1 MIDPLARVDPRAV
14 IASDAEIGPWVSVGP
29 DVTVGPRTKVEAHC
43 VIKGPTTIGEDNSIF
58 PFCTIGDDPQDKKYQ
73 PDGNSILE
81 IGDRNTIREYCSINR
96 GTSQGGGLTKIGHD
110 NWIMAYCHIAH
121 DCLIGSN
128 CVFAN
133 NSTLAGHVEV
143 HDYATLGGFSG
154 VHQFCRLGENSFSAI
169 STIIVKDVP
178 PFFMVSGNTA
188 RARGVNKVGLRRRG
202 FSSISVEAVK
212 KCYKL
217 LYMKGIG
224 FDEAIN
230 AIAKEGELDAQAY
243 KIDQFIK
250 TSERGIMR

>member
-1 MIDPLARVDPRAV
+1 
-14 IASDAEIGPWVSVGP
+14 
-29 DVTVGPRTKVEAHC
+29 
-43 VIKGPTTIGEDNSIF
+43 
-58 PFCTIGDDPQDKKYQ
+58 
-73 PDGNSILE
+73 
-81 IGDRNTIREYCSINR
+81 
-96 GTSQGGGLTKIGHD
+96 
-110 NWIMAYCHIAH
+110 MAYCHIAH
-121 DCLIGSN
+121 DCLIGSH

-202 FSSISVEAVK
+202 FSGISIEAVK

-224 FDEAIN
+224 FDEAVKE
-230 AIAKEGELDAQAY
+230 IAKEGEIDPQAH

-250 TSERGIMR
+250 ASQRGIVR

>member
-29 DVTVGPRTKVEAHC
+29 NVTIGSRTKIEAHC
-43 VIKGPTTIGEDNSIF
+43 VIKGPTTIGEDNIVF
-58 PFCTIGDDPQDKKYQ
+58 PFCSIGDDPQDKKYQ
-73 PDGNSILE
+73 PDGNSTLE

-96 GTSQGGGLTKIGHD
+96 GTSQGGGLTRIGHD
-110 NWIMAYCHIAH
+110 NWIMAYCHVAH
-121 DCLIGSN
+121 DCLIGNN

-143 HDYATLGGFSG
+143 HDYAVLGGFSG

-202 FSSISVEAVK
+202 FSTVSIEVVK

-224 FDEAIN
+224 FDEAIK
-230 AIAKEGELDAQAY
+230 AIAKEGEVDPQAY

-250 TSERGIMR
+250 ASERGIVR

>member
-1 MIDPLARVDPRAV
+1 VIDPLARVDPRAL
-14 IASDAEIGPWVSVGP
+14 IASDAEIGPWVYVGP
-29 DVTVGPRTKVEAHC
+29 NVTIGARTKVEAHC
-43 VIKGPTTIGEDNSIF
+43 VIKGPTIIGEDNSIF

-73 PDGNSILE
+73 PDGSSALE

-96 GTSQGGGLTKIGHD
+96 GTSQGGGLTKIEND

-121 DCLIGSN
+121 DCLIGSS

-133 NSTLAGHVEV
+133 NSTLAGHVV
-143 HDYATLGGFSG
+143 VQDYVILGGFSG

-188 RARGVNKVGLRRRG
+188 RARGVNKVGLKRRG
-202 FSSISVEAVK
+202 FPSSNIEAVK

-217 LYMKGIG
+217 LYMKGLG
-224 FDEAIN
+224 FDGAMEAIGRE
-230 AIAKEGELDAQAY
+230 AEVDPLAY

-250 TSERGIMR
+250 MSERGIVR

>member
-1 MIDPLARVDPRAV
+1 LIDPLARVDPRAL

-29 DVTVGPRTKVEAHC
+29 NVTVGSGTKIEAHC
-43 VIKGPTTIGEDNSIF
+43 VIKGPTTIGEDNRIF

-73 PDGNSILE
+73 PDGNSILQ
-81 IGDRNTIREYCSINR
+81 IGNRNTIREYCSINR
-96 GTSQGGGLTKIGHD
+96 GTSQGGGRTEIGHD

-202 FSSISVEAVK
+202 FSDISIEAVK

-224 FDEAIN
+224 FDEAIK
-230 AIAKEGELDAQAY
+230 AIAKEGETDPQAH

-250 TSERGIMR
+250 TSERGIVR